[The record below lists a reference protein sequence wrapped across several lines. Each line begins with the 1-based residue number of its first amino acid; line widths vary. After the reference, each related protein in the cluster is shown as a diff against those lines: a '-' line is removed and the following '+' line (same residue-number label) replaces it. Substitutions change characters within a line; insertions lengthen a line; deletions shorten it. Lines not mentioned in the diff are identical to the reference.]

1 MKIYLKMLK
10 SVKKKSVK
18 MFKIVWKMS
27 TKFTKKF

>member
-10 SVKKKSVK
+10 SVKKSVK
-18 MFKIVWKMS
+18 MIKIVWKMS